1 MGWTHSLAKWW
12 PSQLL
17 SAALMMQRTTYL
29 NLLWKNFV
37 CSDFTF
43 LYTVHVCHILS
54 FVISFTLSC
63 IFYMQYIYF
72 YYTDV
77 IQVSLF
83 YSAFHEVFENTGL
96 LNGQV
101 HIIHCHAVFNS
112 PPRILGSLSD

>member
-1 MGWTHSLAKWW
+1 M
-12 PSQLL
+12 
-17 SAALMMQRTTYL
+17 
-29 NLLWKNFV
+29 

-43 LYTVHVCHILS
+43 LYTVHVCHILF

-72 YYTDV
+72 YYTGV
-77 IQVSLF
+77 VQVSLF
-83 YSAFHEVFENTGL
+83 NSAFHEVFENAGL

-112 PPRILGSLSD
+112 PPRILRSLSD